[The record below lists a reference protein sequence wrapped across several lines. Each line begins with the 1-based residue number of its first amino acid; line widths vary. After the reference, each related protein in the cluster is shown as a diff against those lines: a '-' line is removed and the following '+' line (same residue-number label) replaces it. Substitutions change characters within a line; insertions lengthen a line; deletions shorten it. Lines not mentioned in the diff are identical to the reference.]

1 MNWDDPEGD
10 VLLPSWDDAWGPP
23 GDMVEVPEEL
33 LHDVPVNG
41 GEQEKKS
48 QDQAFISG
56 TQVPDPPVCH
66 AIVDLGEATPQ
77 EPEAARRMPLETES
91 TKDPLRKR
99 RLRGKQAAPS
109 WMAAAPADVAA
120 EEEEAISGV
129 RDPSWRYFYKRF
141 HCRLYRW
148 WQKKIDTDGGSGFG
162 TKRALK
168 RMVLRKLRKPQ
179 KLKLVS
185 QWMVEDQVDAEL
197 SSWVRQH
204 VLEQEREKQEVS
216 QEEGQRFIQ
225 GKAALLTYNGDWGI
239 FPLGQL
245 NRSDVFDRVVLDLR
259 ERPRARQ
266 LWDALEKHALE
277 WQHRFQADN
286 MVWSLEVCPTDWS
299 TRGMLRL
306 HIHVFMKFRNKMT
319 IRKGEALSFMGTVP
333 FRSITPAGSEV
344 RKWAGGAAAMYYV
357 TAPKVGSIWSG
368 GTVLPYKD
376 FHVAGE
382 WVMQLVQQ
390 GKITYMAARSE
401 LVKGAKN
408 LQRLL
413 PDLDRW
419 WSEMRKEDIDTRRE
433 RILRKLRPMQRPF
446 RRIAAVQEWMKCF
459 EEDRLRYPFLVLT
472 GPSQTGKT
480 QFALSLGTESTAMQ
494 LNMATAP
501 EADLRKFDHR
511 IHRVLVFDEIS
522 PAQVLKQKLMFQ
534 APLNVVTLGSSNT
547 NCYAYEVWLHSVKMV
562 LCSNKWREQVAVLDA
577 ADQEW
582 LASNSVVIDVTAPL
596 WMQQEIPTTL

>member
-1 MNWDDPEGD
+1 
-10 VLLPSWDDAWGPP
+10 
-23 GDMVEVPEEL
+23 
-33 LHDVPVNG
+33 
-41 GEQEKKS
+41 
-48 QDQAFISG
+48 
-56 TQVPDPPVCH
+56 
-66 AIVDLGEATPQ
+66 
-77 EPEAARRMPLETES
+77 
-91 TKDPLRKR
+91 
-99 RLRGKQAAPS
+99 
-109 WMAAAPADVAA
+109 
-120 EEEEAISGV
+120 
-129 RDPSWRYFYKRF
+129 
-141 HCRLYRW
+141 
-148 WQKKIDTDGGSGFG
+148 
-162 TKRALK
+162 
-168 RMVLRKLRKPQ
+168 
-179 KLKLVS
+179 
-185 QWMVEDQVDAEL
+185 
-197 SSWVRQH
+197 
-204 VLEQEREKQEVS
+204 
-216 QEEGQRFIQ
+216 
-225 GKAALLTYNGDWGI
+225 
-239 FPLGQL
+239 
-245 NRSDVFDRVVLDLR
+245 
-259 ERPRARQ
+259 
-266 LWDALEKHALE
+266 
-277 WQHRFQADN
+277 
-286 MVWSLEVCPTDWS
+286 
-299 TRGMLRL
+299 
-306 HIHVFMKFRNKMT
+306 
-319 IRKGEALSFMGTVP
+319 
-333 FRSITPAGSEV
+333 
-344 RKWAGGAAAMYYV
+344 MYYV

-419 WSEMRKEDIDTRRE
+419 WSEMRKEDIDSRRE
-433 RILRKLRPMQRPF
+433 KILKKLRPMHRPF

-547 NCYAYEVWLHSVKMV
+547 NCYAYEVWLHNVKMV

-596 WMQQEIPTTL
+596 WMQQEIPTTP